1 MMSTSRASSDRP
13 HPNQPVQAR
22 PPQQERGQ
30 RRVDAILAAAAAIV
44 AEDGVQA
51 ATMHAIARRSGTTV
65 GSMYHF
71 FPDREAVLV
80 ALLDRHAR
88 DLGAI
93 AQELTTVDW
102 RDLTLDAVV
111 ARFVDTFVGY
121 VAERPDLL
129 PVARVVEAVRPDPK
143 RHEGPHQ
150 LLNQLAQAIVAA
162 RTPAVSPAD
171 RAARAS
177 MMLAAVEGVV
187 EHGARMPARSI
198 PALHRE
204 LKRMLA
210 AYLGAFESR

>member
-1 MMSTSRASSDRP
+1 M
-13 HPNQPVQAR
+13 
-22 PPQQERGQ
+22 
-30 RRVDAILAAAAAIV
+30 DAILAAAAAIV
-44 AEDGVQA
+44 AEEGVQA

-80 ALLDRHAR
+80 SLLDRHVR

-102 RDLTLDAVV
+102 GRLTLDEVV
-111 ARFVDTFVGY
+111 ARFADTFLDY

-143 RHEGPHQ
+143 RHEGPDQ
-150 LLNQLAQAIVAA
+150 LLNQLAQVIVTA
-162 RTPAVSPAD
+162 RTPDVSTTE

-187 EHGARMPARSI
+187 ERGARMPVRSI
-198 PALHRE
+198 AALQRE

-210 AYLGAFESR
+210 AYLGVFETR

>member
-1 MMSTSRASSDRP
+1 MMSTSRASSDGPR
-13 HPNQPVQAR
+13 HGQPVQAR

-44 AEDGVQA
+44 AEEGVQA

-102 RDLTLDAVV
+102 GGLTLDEVV
-111 ARFVDTFVGY
+111 ARFVDTFLGY

-143 RHEGPHQ
+143 RHEGPEQ
-150 LLNQLAQAIVAA
+150 LLNQLAQTIVAA
-162 RTPAVSPAD
+162 RTPDVSPAEK
-171 RAARAS
+171 AARAS
-177 MMLAAVEGVV
+177 MMLAAVEGVI
-187 EHGARMPARSI
+187 ERGARMPARSI
-198 PALHRE
+198 AAMHRE

-210 AYLGAFESR
+210 AYLDAFETR